1 MAQEEAR
8 RLLGDL
14 YGEDHLTHEQIQELR
29 LKVVTENGETI
40 PPEETQGKVF
50 RIEDP
55 DEMSGYLV
63 SSTESTGQSTVLSY
77 LQKA

>member
-14 YGEDHLTHEQIQELR
+14 YGEDHLTHQQIEDLG
-29 LKVVTENGETI
+29 LKVVTEKGETL
-40 PPEETQGKVF
+40 PPEETQGKIF

-63 SSTESTGQSTVLSY
+63 SSMESTGQSTTLSY